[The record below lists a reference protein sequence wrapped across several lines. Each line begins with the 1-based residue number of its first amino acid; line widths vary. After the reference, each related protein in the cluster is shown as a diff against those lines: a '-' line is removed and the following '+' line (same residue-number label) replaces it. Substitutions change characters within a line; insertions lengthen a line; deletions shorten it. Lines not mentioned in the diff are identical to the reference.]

1 MGKRRLQIAV
11 FGSSEDLDIDTE
23 MLNLAKEV
31 GEEVARIGAVLFS
44 GGMGGIM
51 RAAAQGAKKRGGI
64 TIGVL
69 PHSNPEEASEFND
82 VVVCSGLGWGMQS
95 GLIVRSC
102 DGVIV
107 IGGGCGT
114 LNELALAYMH
124 NKPIVAL
131 ALADGWASRFVDSY
145 LDERRIVK
153 VHGAK
158 SAFEAVRLLTR
169 LVTKKR

>member
-1 MGKRRLQIAV
+1 
-11 FGSSEDLDIDTE
+11 
-23 MLNLAKEV
+23 
-31 GEEVARIGAVLFS
+31 
-44 GGMGGIM
+44 M

-69 PHSNPEEASEFND
+69 PHSNPEGANEFND
-82 VVVCSGLGWGMQS
+82 VVICSGLGWGMQS

-131 ALADGWASRFVDSY
+131 TSADGWGSKFVNSY

-169 LVTKKR
+169 LVAQFQPPTSS